1 MYFTTDQIE
10 QLIAALPG
18 CTEEHKLQLVPNILA
33 EWGRIDVEEYLS
45 RPPPQQVRMERKLL
59 EELASCADELAQAMS
74 SLEPGLR
81 VAVAYH
87 LAKGEVSS
95 EVGTE
100 TAAAWHNRIC
110 DADRRLEEAPA
121 RLKRLAAAVTET
133 AALWGPPRLR
143 HRSVTRYLILK
154 DLAAI
159 FEFATEQWSGR
170 RVHTDPHDD
179 AGQDYGPFWDFA
191 SAVWPMIFGS
201 RNGLSYAVK
210 FWAQARAR
218 HGEGSAV
225 IANMDFRYPE
235 WRIFRR

>member
-1 MYFTTDQIE
+1 MNFTTDQIQ
-10 QLIAALPG
+10 QLMAALPG
-18 CTEEHKLQLVPNILA
+18 CTDDRKRQLVPMILA
-33 EWGRIDVEEYLS
+33 EWGRTDIGQYLS
-45 RPPPQQVRMERKLL
+45 LPPSQQVRAERRVL
-59 EELASCADELAQAMS
+59 EKVASCANELAQALS
-74 SLEPGLR
+74 SLGPGPR
-81 VAVAYH
+81 SAVAYH
-87 LAKGEVSS
+87 LSKGK
-95 EVGTE
+95 VGIE
-100 TAAAWHNRIC
+100 TALDWYNSIR
-110 DADRRLEEAPA
+110 DTDRRLGAMPA
-121 RLKRLAAAVTET
+121 RLDRLSAAVTAT
-133 AALWGPPRLR
+133 AVEWGPSRLR
-143 HRSVTRYLILK
+143 RASVIRCLILR